1 MWGLPLAEHAQ
12 EQSSIT
18 VAERASRARGG
29 RDAVTG
35 HSTEEV
41 REPAPDVAWPLEWTE
56 PRQPLRAA
64 FWGMSRVILR
74 GELSRRCLAGLERA
88 PVHWVKE
95 VGPSQR
101 GSRQHQALTP
111 KACKEEMKPNTP
123 PSRHALHTPNPP
135 GRQRGQETSP
145 QASLTHQPLSTCC
158 RQATS
163 LHPDPQGGLGV
174 LSLYFQPG
182 EPTLGSQATCPKPPS
197 WDANSELPTP
207 RPRLL
212 LNPRSARP
220 DASTRKAV
228 KRHTPRAM
236 HTEPHVRGHTHPRL

>member
-1 MWGLPLAEHAQ
+1 M
-12 EQSSIT
+12 
-18 VAERASRARGG
+18 AERASRARGG

-174 LSLYFQPG
+174 LSL
-182 EPTLGSQATCPKPPS
+182 L
-197 WDANSELPTP
+197 
-207 RPRLL
+207 
-212 LNPRSARP
+212 SARGTNSGISSYLSK
-220 DASTRKAV
+220 ASQLGCKLRAAHSKAQA
-228 KRHTPRAM
+228 PS
-236 HTEPHVRGHTHPRL
+236 EPQVCTS